1 MAWSFFATFLVSSS
15 GVFCSFAPL
24 LSALIM
30 EVSQKLK
37 SVMMPVAMLAGVI
50 MGITIPCVINMLC
63 ATIPYFVAVMLLI
76 AYSKLHFR
84 SIKISSMH
92 VALFVIQMLGSLL
105 TWKVLSYCNPLLAQQ
120 AFICLFCPVATSSP
134 VIVGML
140 GGSLPC
146 VVTYILLFYI
156 GTSFMTPIMLPLV
169 TGEQNVS
176 FIVSS
181 FAIAKQVMPMILL
194 PLLIVL
200 ILKLKSK
207 KTLVVLQRNQSF
219 AFYLWSVTLVL
230 VIGKAAIYVSA
241 QPARMIP
248 MEINLAIVSLLA
260 CLFQFGVGRI
270 IGIYY
275 KMPIAAA
282 QSLGQKNVAI
292 SMWMIF
298 CYMNPLLS
306 VGMAAY
312 SIFQNSI
319 NSLQLYFHTV
329 KR

>member
-1 MAWSFFATFLVSSS
+1 
-15 GVFCSFAPL
+15 
-24 LSALIM
+24 
-30 EVSQKLK
+30 
-37 SVMMPVAMLAGVI
+37 MMPVAMLTGVI
-50 MGITIPCVINMLC
+50 MGITIPQVINMLC
-63 ATIPYFVAVMLLI
+63 ITIPYFVAVMLLI

-92 VALFVIQMLGSLL
+92 VALFVIQILGSLFA
-105 TWKVLSYCNPLLAQQ
+105 WKVLSYWNPLLAQQ

-146 VVTYILLFYI
+146 VVTYILFFYI
-156 GTSFMTPIMLPLV
+156 GTSFMTPIVLPLV
-169 TGEQNVS
+169 AGEQNIS
-176 FIVSS
+176 LIVSS

-207 KTLVVLQRNQSF
+207 KTLIVLQRNQSI
-219 AFYLWSVTLVL
+219 AFYLWSITLIL
-230 VIGKAAIYVSA
+230 VIGKAAIYVAA
-241 QPARMIP
+241 QPMRMIP
-248 MEINLAIVSLLA
+248 MEMNLALVSLLA
-260 CLFQFGVGRI
+260 CLFQFGVGRML
-270 IGIYY
+270 GLYY

-298 CYMNPLLS
+298 TYMNPLLS

-319 NSLQLYFHTV
+319 NSLQLYFHTG

>member
-1 MAWSFFATFLVSSS
+1 MK
-15 GVFCSFAPL
+15 
-24 LSALIM
+24 
-30 EVSQKLK
+30 VSQKLK
-37 SVMMPVAMLAGVI
+37 SVMMPVAMLTGI
-50 MGITIPCVINMLC
+50 FMGIATPCVINMLC
-63 ATIPYFVAVMLLI
+63 ITIPYFVAVMLLI

-84 SIKISSMH
+84 NIKISSMH
-92 VALFVIQMLGSLL
+92 IALFAIQILGSLL
-105 TWKVLSYCNPLLAQQ
+105 VWKVLSYYNPLLAQQ

-140 GGSLPC
+140 GGSLSC

-156 GTSFMTPIMLPLV
+156 GTSVITPVILPLA
-169 TGEQNVS
+169 TGEQNIS
-176 FIVSS
+176 FIASS

-194 PLLIVL
+194 PLLVVL
-200 ILKLKSK
+200 VLKLKSK
-207 KTLVVLQRNQSF
+207 KTLTVLQQSQSL
-219 AFYLWSVTLVL
+219 AFYLWSITLIL
-230 VIGKAAIYVSA
+230 VIGKATIYVSA

-248 MEINLAIVSLLA
+248 MEISLAVVSLLA
-260 CLFQFGVGRI
+260 CLFQFGIGRI
-270 IGIYY
+270 IGLYY

-298 CYMNPLLS
+298 AYMNPLLS

-319 NSLQLYFHTV
+319 NSLQLYFHTA